1 MVFLDDLIIEGK
13 GGWWET
19 PSLSTT
25 YTITFLVLFHDYK
38 KLLTIFRKLST
49 GFIPHINNLS
59 TSY

>member
-1 MVFLDDLIIEGK
+1 MVFLDDLVIEGK
-13 GGWWET
+13 GCWGVT

-49 GFIPHINNLS
+49 GFIPLINNLS